1 MVQKPS
7 CLLACLLGRQQLPEQ
22 SCVSTI
28 YSRGPT
34 RACGREP
41 LQRADAI
48 DRTDDLCRIDLD
60 AGRGLLLRPNANARL
75 RVRVSGE
82 P

>member
-1 MVQKPS
+1 VVQKPS

-41 LQRADAI
+41 LPRADAIESI

-60 AGRGLLLRPNANARL
+60 AGMRPRTAAKT
-75 RVRVSGE
+75 
-82 P
+82 

>member
-34 RACGREP
+34 RAAAGREP
-41 LQRADAI
+41 RADLPPLSTLPVCQTVSECVPES
-48 DRTDDLCRIDLD
+48 RVD
-60 AGRGLLLRPNANARL
+60 AESISTP
-75 RVRVSGE
+75 VDS
-82 P
+82 